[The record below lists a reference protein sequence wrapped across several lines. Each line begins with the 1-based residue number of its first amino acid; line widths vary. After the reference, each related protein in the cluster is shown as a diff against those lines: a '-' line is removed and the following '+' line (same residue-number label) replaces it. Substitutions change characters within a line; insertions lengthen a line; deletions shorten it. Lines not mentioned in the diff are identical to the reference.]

1 LRLRHFK
8 QIPAGRRD
16 TLAGS
21 LPQTAMPDLARAQL
35 RRQRANFA
43 LFLGPALLL
52 LACFFVAPVIVDVI
66 LAFTDMDR
74 TLAVTTL
81 TLDNFQRMLT
91 HDSRLL
97 AALGITA
104 VFVISTL
111 LIFNVTFAL
120 LLALTTTA
128 VPKGMGAF
136 FRAVWLL
143 PRMSPSVV
151 YALLWLW
158 VVDPNERGLL
168 NQILVHVLGFAPID
182 LRSNQPLLVIIIANG
197 FIGASLGM
205 IIFTSA
211 IRSIP
216 EHLFHAARVDGAGS
230 LAIVRHIIFPALRWP
245 ISYMTIHQT
254 LSLLVSFEYILL
266 ITAGGPFYDT
276 TVFSLYAYRRA
287 FENGQYA
294 YGAALSLILIVIGVI
309 AALGMWR
316 LMDMQRLLQAP
327 RIEVH

>member
-1 LRLRHFK
+1 MTDFA
-8 QIPAGRRD
+8 Q
-16 TLAGS
+16 
-21 LPQTAMPDLARAQL
+21 AQL

-43 LFLGPALLL
+43 LFLGPALFLL
-52 LACFFVAPVIVDVI
+52 VCFFVAPVIVDLF
-66 LAFTDMDR
+66 LAFTNMDR
-74 TLAVTTL
+74 TLAVTAFTL
-81 TLDNFQRMLT
+81 ENFERMFT
-91 HDSRLL
+91 RDSRLVASL
-97 AALGITA
+97 VITA
-104 VFVISTL
+104 IFVLATL
-111 LIFNVTFAL
+111 SIFNVTFAL
-120 LLALTTTA
+120 LLALVTTA
-128 VPKGMGAF
+128 IPKGFGAF
-136 FRAVWLL
+136 FQAAWLL

-168 NQILVHVLGFAPID
+168 NQILVHVLGMAPID
-182 LRSNQPLLVIIIANG
+182 LRGNNPLFVIILANG

-216 EHLFHAARVDGAGS
+216 EHLFHAARADGAGA
-230 LAIVRHIIFPALRWP
+230 LAIVRHIIFPAMRWP

-266 ITAGGPFYDT
+266 ITGGGPFYDT

-287 FENGQYA
+287 FESGQYA

-309 AALGMWR
+309 AALVLWR
-316 LMDMQRLLQAP
+316 LMDMRRLLQPP

>member
-1 LRLRHFK
+1 
-8 QIPAGRRD
+8 
-16 TLAGS
+16 
-21 LPQTAMPDLARAQL
+21 MPDFANAQR

-52 LACFFVAPVIVDVI
+52 LAAFFVAPVVVDLV

-74 TLAVTTL
+74 TLAVSKL
-81 TLDNFQRMLT
+81 SFDNLERMVT
-91 HDSRLL
+91 RDSRLL
-97 AALGITA
+97 TSLGTTA
-104 VFVISTL
+104 IFVLATL
-111 LIFNVTFAL
+111 GIFNVTFAL

-128 VPKGMGAF
+128 MPKGLGAF
-136 FRAVWLL
+136 FQAVWLL

-168 NQILVHVLGFAPID
+168 NQILVHTLGLAPVD
-182 LRSNQPLLVIIIANG
+182 LRNNHPLLVIVIANG

-216 EHLFHAARVDGAGS
+216 EHLFHAARADGAGWF
-230 LAIVRHIIFPALRWP
+230 AITRHIVFPALRWP

-294 YGAALSLILIVIGVI
+294 YGAALSLVLIVIGV
-309 AALGMWR
+309 AVALGLWR

>member
-1 LRLRHFK
+1 MRPTVTS
-8 QIPAGRRD
+8 PAHR
-16 TLAGS
+16 S
-21 LPQTAMPDLARAQL
+21 LPMPDLAQAQL

-43 LFLGPALLL
+43 LFLGPALIL
-52 LACFFVAPVIVDVI
+52 LACFFVAPVVVDLV

-81 TLDNFQRMLT
+81 TLENFQRMLT
-91 HDSRLL
+91 RDSRLL
-97 AALGITA
+97 ASLGITA
-104 VFVISTL
+104 IFVVSTL
-111 LIFNVTFAL
+111 AIFNVSFAL

-128 VPKGMGAF
+128 VPKRMGAF

-168 NQILVHVLGFAPID
+168 NQVLIHVFGAAPID

-216 EHLFHAARVDGAGS
+216 EHLFHAARADGAGS
-230 LAIVRHIIFPALRWP
+230 LAIVRHIVFPALRWP

-316 LMDMQRLLQAP
+316 LMDMRRLLQAP

>member
-1 LRLRHFK
+1 
-8 QIPAGRRD
+8 
-16 TLAGS
+16 
-21 LPQTAMPDLARAQL
+21 
-35 RRQRANFA
+35 
-43 LFLGPALLL
+43 
-52 LACFFVAPVIVDVI
+52 
-66 LAFTDMDR
+66 
-74 TLAVTTL
+74 
-81 TLDNFQRMLT
+81 
-91 HDSRLL
+91 
-97 AALGITA
+97 
-104 VFVISTL
+104 
-111 LIFNVTFAL
+111 
-120 LLALTTTA
+120 
-128 VPKGMGAF
+128 VPRGMGAF

-168 NQILVHVLGFAPID
+168 NQVLVHVLGMAPLD
-182 LRSNQPLLVIIIANG
+182 LRNDHPLLVIILANG

-216 EHLFHAARVDGAGS
+216 EHLFHAARADGAGP
-230 LAIVRHIIFPALRWP
+230 LAIVRHIVFPALRWP

-266 ITAGGPFYDT
+266 ITGGGPFYDT

-309 AALGMWR
+309 AALVLWR
-316 LMDMQRLLQAP
+316 LMDMRRLLQVP

>member
-1 LRLRHFK
+1 MTDFA
-8 QIPAGRRD
+8 Q
-16 TLAGS
+16 
-21 LPQTAMPDLARAQL
+21 AQL

-43 LFLGPALLL
+43 LFLGPALFL
-52 LACFFVAPVIVDVI
+52 LACFFVAPVIVDLF
-66 LAFTDMDR
+66 LAFTNMDR
-74 TLAVTTL
+74 TLAVTAFTL
-81 TLDNFQRMLT
+81 ENFERMFT
-91 HDSRLL
+91 RDSRLIASL
-97 AALGITA
+97 VITA
-104 VFVISTL
+104 IFVLATL
-111 LIFNVTFAL
+111 SIFNVTFAL
-120 LLALTTTA
+120 LLALVTTA
-128 VPKGMGAF
+128 IPKGFGAF
-136 FRAVWLL
+136 FQAAWLL

-168 NQILVHVLGFAPID
+168 NQILVHVLGMAPID
-182 LRSNQPLLVIIIANG
+182 LRGNHPLFVIILANG

-216 EHLFHAARVDGAGS
+216 EHLFHAARADGAGA
-230 LAIVRHIIFPALRWP
+230 LAIVRHIIFPAMRWP

-266 ITAGGPFYDT
+266 ITGGGPFYDT

-287 FENGQYA
+287 FESGQYA

-309 AALGMWR
+309 AALVLWR
-316 LMDMQRLLQAP
+316 LMDMRRLLQPP

>member
-1 LRLRHFK
+1 
-8 QIPAGRRD
+8 
-16 TLAGS
+16 
-21 LPQTAMPDLARAQL
+21 MPDFAQAQL

-43 LFLGPALLL
+43 LFLGPALIL
-52 LACFFVAPVIVDVI
+52 LACFFVAPVIVDLV

-81 TLDNFQRMLT
+81 SLENFQRMFT
-91 HDSRLL
+91 RDSRLL
-97 AALGITA
+97 ASLGITA
-104 VFVISTL
+104 IFVVSTL
-111 LIFNVTFAL
+111 AIFNVSFAL

-168 NQILVHVLGFAPID
+168 NQVLIHVFGAAPID

-216 EHLFHAARVDGAGS
+216 EHLFHAARADGAGS
-230 LAIVRHIIFPALRWP
+230 LAIVRHIVFPALRWP

-287 FENGQYA
+287 FESGQYA

-309 AALGMWR
+309 AALVMWR
-316 LMDMQRLLQAP
+316 LMDMRRLLQAP

>member
-1 LRLRHFK
+1 
-8 QIPAGRRD
+8 
-16 TLAGS
+16 
-21 LPQTAMPDLARAQL
+21 MPDFAKAQL
-35 RRQRANFA
+35 RRERTNFA
-43 LFLGPALLL
+43 IFLGPSLLL
-52 LACFFVAPVIVDVI
+52 LACFFVAPVVI
-66 LAFTDMDR
+66 DLVLAFTDMDR
-74 TLAVTTL
+74 TLRVSAL
-81 TLDNFQRMLT
+81 TFENFERMFT
-91 HDSRLL
+91 RDSRLL

-104 VFVISTL
+104 IFVITTL
-111 LIFNVTFAL
+111 GVFNVTFAL
-120 LLALTTTA
+120 LLALVTTA
-128 VPKGMGAF
+128 VPRKLGAF
-136 FRAVWLL
+136 FQAVWLL

-168 NQILVHVLGFAPID
+168 NQILVNVLGHDPVD
-182 LRSNQPLLVIIIANG
+182 LRNNFPLLVIILANG
-197 FIGASLGM
+197 FVGASLGM

-230 LAIVRHIIFPALRWP
+230 LAVVRHIIFPAMRWP

-254 LSLLVSFEYILL
+254 LSLMVSFEYILL

-287 FENGQYA
+287 FESGQYA

-309 AALGMWR
+309 AALLMWR
-316 LMDMQRLLQAP
+316 LMDMKRLLQVP

>member
-1 LRLRHFK
+1 M
-8 QIPAGRRD
+8 A
-16 TLAGS
+16 
-21 LPQTAMPDLARAQL
+21 DLSRAQL

-43 LFLGPALLL
+43 LFLGPALVL
-52 LACFFVAPVIVDVI
+52 LACFFIAPVVVDLI

-74 TLAVTTL
+74 TLTVTML
-81 TLDNFQRMLT
+81 TLENFERMAT
-91 HDSRLL
+91 RDSRLL
-97 AALGITA
+97 ASLGLTA
-104 VFVISTL
+104 VFVIATL
-111 LIFNVTFAL
+111 GIFNVTFAL

-128 VPKGMGAF
+128 VRRGYGAF

-168 NQILVHVLGFAPID
+168 NQILVHVFGMAPVD
-182 LRSNQPLLVIIIANG
+182 LRNNHPLFLIIIANG
-197 FIGASLGM
+197 FVGASLGM

-216 EHLFHAARVDGAGS
+216 EHLFHAARTDGAGA
-230 LAIVRHIIFPALRWP
+230 LAIVRHIVFPALRWP
-245 ISYMTIHQT
+245 VSYMTIHQT

-266 ITAGGPFYDT
+266 ITGGGPFFDT

-309 AALGMWR
+309 AALALWR
-316 LMDMQRLLQAP
+316 LMDMRRLLQAP